1 MKNEKKKSMQEYKVH
16 VNLREREDMSWLND
30 NRYVQNFI
38 RKFDTRV
45 KNKQL

>member
-1 MKNEKKKSMQEYKVH
+1 MRKKKSMQEYKVH
-16 VNLREREDMSWLND
+16 VNLREREDMLWLND

-45 KNKQL
+45 NNKQL